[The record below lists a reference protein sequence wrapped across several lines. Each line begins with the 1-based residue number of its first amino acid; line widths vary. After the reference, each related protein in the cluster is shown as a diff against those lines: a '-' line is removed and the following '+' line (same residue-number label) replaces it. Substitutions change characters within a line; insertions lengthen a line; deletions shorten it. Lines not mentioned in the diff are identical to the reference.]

1 MKQIII
7 TIHDDGPTT
16 FKMKLEGKFQS
27 WEIIG
32 IMETVKKRIEFYDA
46 FALAEK
52 LGWDWFY
59 VVGHCM
65 GGMVA
70 QRMVADI
77 GAKAELATI
86 PDVGHAP
93 ALDEPESI
101 AAIDRLLARVLHG

>member
-1 MKQIII
+1 TLLLRGERSDLLSAQ
-7 TIHDDGPTT
+7 T
-16 FKMKLEGKFQS
+16 
-27 WEIIG
+27 
-32 IMETVKKRIEFYDA
+32 
-46 FALAEK
+46 
-52 LGWDWFY
+52 
-59 VVGHCM
+59 
-65 GGMVA
+65 A